1 MTENSKGSR
10 TLIEQT
16 SDQLVQYIIEKELKE
31 GDKLPNER
39 ELGSRLGVGRGTVR
53 EAIRIL
59 SSRNVLEVRH
69 GAGIFISKKNGVP
82 DDPLGITFIKNKE
95 KLIQDLLDFR
105 IWVEPRVAGLAAQ
118 YADDEDIKELECLC
132 NMVDEYILAGKSHI
146 QKDVEYH
153 VKIAECSRNLIM
165 PNFMPVLHSAINLFV
180 TETGSTLRTETMKTH
195 RSILNAI
202 KRKDVSAASDAMLL
216 HLIYNRD
223 RLREGMTVFS

>member
-1 MTENSKGSR
+1 MTENSRGSR

-16 SDQLVQYIIEKELKE
+16 SDRLVQYIIEKELKE

-39 ELGSRLGVGRGTVR
+39 ELGIRLGVGRGTVR
-53 EAIRIL
+53 EAIRTL

-118 YADDEDIKELECLC
+118 YADDKDIEELERLC
-132 NMVDEYILAGKSHI
+132 NAVDEYILAGKSHI

-153 VKIAECSRNLIM
+153 IKIAECSRNLIM
-165 PNFMPVLHSAINLFV
+165 PNFMPILHSAINLFV
-180 TETGSTLRTETMKTH
+180 TETGSTLRNETMKTH
-195 RSILNAI
+195 RAILNAI
-202 KRKDVSAASDAMLL
+202 KHKDVSAASDAMLL

-223 RLREGMTVFS
+223 RLREGNECFY

>member
-1 MTENSKGSR
+1 MTENKKDSR

-16 SDQLVQYIIEKELKE
+16 SDRLVQYIIEKELKE

-39 ELGSRLGVGRGTVR
+39 ELGVRLGVGRGTVR

-59 SSRNVLEVRH
+59 SSRNVLEIRH

-82 DDPLGITFIKNKE
+82 DDPLGLIFIKNKG
-95 KLIQDLLDFR
+95 KLIGDLLDFR

-118 YADDEDIKELECLC
+118 YADDKDIEELERLC
-132 NMVDEYILAGKSHI
+132 DEVDEYILAGKPHI

-153 VKIAECSRNLIM
+153 IKIAECSRNLIM
-165 PNFMPVLHSAINLFV
+165 PNFMPILNSAISLFV
-180 TETGSTLRTETMKTH
+180 TETGCTLRDETMRTH
-195 RSILNAI
+195 RAILNAI
-202 KRKDVSAASDAMLL
+202 KHKDVSAAADAMLL

-223 RLREGMTVFS
+223 RLRERMTAYY